1 MGVRQL
7 GGQGSGF
14 KEATPA
20 LINSTKE
27 GVITYATVTA
37 TYVASFNIA
46 HLLLKATDLCMETA
60 DSVLKWT
67 CNEKV
72 EPVMMELRKVRN
84 EVTTVRKEGVA
95 RNGTEKAKMLE
106 DTSLTWAIVEMAGLA
121 SYFTK
126 LQAFTPSFAAA
137 AASSSPLDTK

>member
-1 MGVRQL
+1 MGVPAL
-7 GGQGSGF
+7 

-27 GVITYATVTA
+27 GVITYATLTA

-46 HLLLKATDLCMETA
+46 HLLLKASDLCMETA

-67 CNEKV
+67 CNEKA
-72 EPVMMELRKVRN
+72 KV
-84 EVTTVRKEGVA
+84 
-95 RNGTEKAKMLE
+95 LE
-106 DTSLTWAIVEMAGLA
+106 DASLTWAIVEIAGLA

-126 LQAFTPSFAAA
+126 LQAFTPSFAATT
-137 AASSSPLDTK
+137 ASSSPLDTK